1 MTLQELT
8 TRLQTL
14 CHVGYSQKEV
24 LIDINGY
31 GVHLAPIEQ
40 IKFKL
45 KSSAVSDGFISVEMG
60 DWENYNHN

>member
-14 CHVGYSQKEV
+14 CHDGYAQKKV

-31 GVHLAPIEQ
+31 GVHLATVEEV
-40 IKFKL
+40 KFRFE
-45 KSSAVSDGFISVEMG
+45 SSAMQDGYISVTMG
-60 DWENYNHN
+60 NWENKEAY

>member
-14 CHVGYSQKEV
+14 CHDGYSQKEV
-24 LIDINGY
+24 LVDINGY

-40 IKFKL
+40 IRFRL
-45 KSSAVSDGFISVEMG
+45 ESSVVAGGFISVEMG
-60 DWENYNHN
+60 DWENYNHK

>member
-14 CHVGYSQKEV
+14 CHDGYAQKEV

-31 GVHLAPIEQ
+31 GVHLAPVEEV
-40 IKFKL
+40 KFRFE
-45 KSSAVSDGFISVEMG
+45 SSAMQDGFISVTMG
-60 DWENYNHN
+60 SWKNYSSQ

>member
-14 CHVGYSQKEV
+14 CHDGYSQKEV

-40 IKFKL
+40 VEFKFQ
-45 KSSAVSDGFISVEMG
+45 SSAMSDGFVSVKMG
-60 DWENYNHN
+60 DWKNYNQY

>member
-14 CHVGYSQKEV
+14 CHDGYSQKEV

-31 GVHLAPIEQ
+31 GVHLAPVEQ
-40 IKFKL
+40 VELKFK
-45 KSSAVSDGFISVEMG
+45 SSVMADGFISVKMG
-60 DWENYNHN
+60 NFKNYDHW

>member
-14 CHVGYSQKEV
+14 CHDGYSQKEV
-24 LIDINGY
+24 LIDINGF

-40 IKFKL
+40 IRFRL
-45 KSSAVSDGFISVEMG
+45 ESSVCADGFISVEMG
-60 DWENYNHN
+60 DWENYNHK

>member
-14 CHVGYSQKEV
+14 CHDGYSQKEV

-31 GVHLAPIEQ
+31 GVHLAPVEQ
-40 IKFKL
+40 VEFKFQ
-45 KSSAVSDGFISVEMG
+45 SSVMSDGFVSVKMG
-60 DWENYNHN
+60 GWKNYNQY